1 MRNGNGNKKQ
11 AATVSKVYPPS
22 AAPEATK
29 VGKIEPEAFPRLG
42 SGLRITTKG
51 RYGLRVMVE
60 LARHTGPAAVAL
72 RDLAQRLTISEKYLW
87 HIARLLTSAGLI
99 RAIRGAHGGYRLA
112 RTVETITLQ
121 DIIEALEGPCQ
132 LVPAA
137 EHDDGAAGLIW
148 RELERAL
155 VAHLRALTLRGA
167 LEQYD
172 AQTAAPNYSI

>member
-1 MRNGNGNKKQ
+1 MRNGNGSKQQ
-11 AATVSKVYPPS
+11 AATVSK
-22 AAPEATK
+22 A
-29 VGKIEPEAFPRLG
+29 GKTEVEAFPRLG

-99 RAIRGAHGGYRLA
+99 RAVRGAHGGYRLA
-112 RTVETITLQ
+112 QPVETITLQ

-137 EHDDGAAGLIW
+137 EHEDGAAGLIW

-155 VAHLRALTLRGA
+155 VAHLHALTLRGA